1 MTASTASVV
10 LCPNCGHQTYTYC
23 STRRYGIKIRYRKCS
38 KCLTKIKTIQQLDD
52 LQAGEKV
59 VPVMTPTEQGRYL
72 ADLRAKQ
79 AKRRASMCQANSL
92 SNREI
97 AEIKYLLKNNVQ
109 TQAYTAM
116 QYGVDTLS
124 IQKIANGVV
133 FSNIKTP
140 RRMVD
145 LWEALPC
152 L

>member
-1 MTASTASVV
+1 MTASTASIV
-10 LCPNCGHQTYTYC
+10 LCPKCGTQTATYC
-23 STRRYGIKIRYRKCS
+23 ATNRYGIRIRYRKCS
-38 KCLTKIKTIQQLDD
+38 ACQNRIKTIQQLDNPE
-52 LQAGEKV
+52 AGEKI
-59 VPVMTPTEQGRYL
+59 VPVMTPKEQGRYL

-92 SNREI
+92 TNREV

-109 TQAYTAM
+109 THAYTAM

-133 FSNIKTP
+133 FSNVKTP

-145 LWEALPC
+145 I
-152 L
+152 

>member
-1 MTASTASVV
+1 MATSTASVV
-10 LCPNCGHQTYTYC
+10 LCPKCGTQTATYC
-23 STRRYGIKIRYRKCS
+23 ATNRYGIKIRYRRCS
-38 KCLTKIKTIQQLDD
+38 ACQNRIKTIQQLDNPE
-52 LQAGEKV
+52 AGEKI
-59 VPVMTPTEQGRYL
+59 VPVMTPKEQGKYL

-145 LWEALPC
+145 L
-152 L
+152 

>member
-10 LCPNCGHQTYTYC
+10 LCPNCGHQTHTYC

-52 LQAGEKV
+52 LPAGEKV
-59 VPVMTPTEQGRYL
+59 VPVMTPKEQGRYL

-124 IQKIANGVV
+124 IQQIANGVV

-145 LWEALPC
+145 L
-152 L
+152 